1 MNPATP
7 NQVKYYNLLMSKSV
21 PLLFAT
27 GPAGTGKTLLAAT
40 VGARKLSAGQVSR
53 LVVTRPAVSV
63 DEEHGYLP
71 GTVDKKMEPWTRPVF
86 DALSR
91 FYTQRQINAMMYDR
105 VIEVCPLAYM
115 RGRTF
120 DKSWIIADEM
130 QNATPNQMKMV
141 LTRIGT
147 DSKMIVTGDL
157 TQCETGYDDN
167 GLVDFLQRVRED
179 DSEIIKTVSL
189 NTDDIVRSEVVKEVL
204 RYYID

>member
-1 MNPATP
+1 MKPVTP
-7 NQVKYYNLLMSKSV
+7 NQVLYQNLLVSKV
-21 PLLFAT
+21 PLIFAT
-27 GPAGTGKTLLAAT
+27 GPAGSGKTLLASY
-40 VGARKLSAGQVSR
+40 VGAQKLSSNQVRKLI
-53 LVVTRPAVSV
+53 VTRPAVSV
-63 DEEHGYLP
+63 DEQHGYLP

-91 FYTQRQINAMMYDR
+91 FYTQRQINTMIYDR

-120 DKSWIIADEM
+120 DNSWIIADEM

-157 TQCETGYDDN
+157 TQCETGYEDN
-167 GLVDFLQRVRED
+167 GLLDFLRRLR
-179 DSEIIKTVSL
+179 DSDRIKTVSL
-189 NTDDIVRSEVVKEVL
+189 DQSDIVRSDVVREVL
-204 RYYID
+204 RYYIN